1 MVLWR
6 RFLIAACVLAGGL
19 MASGW
24 VRGLALAERGNR
36 ARMGFEM
43 GGIEVG
49 VLALALALA
58 IALPG
63 SVPRR
68 LGLQPS
74 RLSHWA
80 FAAVV
85 LGTLGL
91 SLAMNALV
99 DAMAVAEGSNMTG
112 ISRGLAAPPDARS
125 IWIAVF
131 GTALLPGIAEE
142 LLCRGVVQR
151 SLVAW
156 IHPLVAI
163 AVSTLL
169 FGALHMELVHGGV
182 AFLIGLYLAVTAF
195 WADSTRPAIA
205 AHVANNGL
213 ALAGSVGFLQ
223 LRATH
228 GTMLVLGLGLAAAGA
243 YAAYRH
249 RLPRGPRGPRGEA
262 RKDPGNAPEDLPE
275 PGLQQRGKSA
285 EV

>member
-6 RFLIAACVLAGGL
+6 RLLIAACVFAGGL
-19 MASGW
+19 AASSW
-24 VRGLALAERGNR
+24 VRSLALAERGNR

-49 VLALALALA
+49 VLAIAIALA

-74 RLSHWA
+74 RLSLWA

-99 DAMAVAEGSNMTG
+99 DATAVAEGSNMTG

-156 IHPLVAI
+156 IHPVVAI

-182 AFLIGLYLAVTAF
+182 AFLIGSVPGSATAY
-195 WADSTRPAIA
+195 WSDSTRPAIA
-205 AHVANNGL
+205 AHIANNGL
-213 ALAGSVGFLQ
+213 ALAG
-223 LRATH
+223 
-228 GTMLVLGLGLAAAGA
+228 LASGWLPDPRPPTARCCSPSESAWQAWACGWPSAAGA
-243 YAAYRH
+243 SGVAA
-249 RLPRGPRGPRGEA
+249 PRATRPEG
-262 RKDPGNAPEDLPE
+262 RKAGVVRTGRP
-275 PGLQQRGKSA
+275 S
-285 EV
+285 